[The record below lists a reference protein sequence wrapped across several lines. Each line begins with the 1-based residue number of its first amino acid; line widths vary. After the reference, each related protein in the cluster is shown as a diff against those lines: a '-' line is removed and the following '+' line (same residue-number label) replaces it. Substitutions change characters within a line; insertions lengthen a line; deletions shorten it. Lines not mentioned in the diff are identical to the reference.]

1 MFLTNLDPYVNTLI
15 IFGAVIVIIVLVY
28 LIFFM
33 PKTKNKPVVE
43 VSKQKEDEPVKDEVK
58 ENKEILYKP
67 EQSIEKTDEE
77 ILKESALLTEVEIA
91 SEKNNFKEKTIEAE
105 EFENE
110 PLNLEDL
117 ESDFEEQKVFEEE
130 KIKKELEEKEKVET
144 EKDTEKDIEKTEEND
159 NAADEEKDPDNQEDT
174 KELGKYH
181 VLYRKEDSKWY
192 VKREGSDK
200 TLRVLETQAEAI
212 AWATIKALNQD
223 TAIVI
228 HKRDGKIR
236 KQNY

>member
-1 MFLTNLDPYVNTLI
+1 MFLTNLDPYLNTLI
-15 IFGAVIVIIVLVY
+15 IFGAVIVIIVLIY

-33 PKTKNKPVVE
+33 PKTKGKPVVE
-43 VSKQKEDEPVKDEVK
+43 VKKSKKDEPVNEEII

-67 EQSIEKTDEE
+67 DQSIEKTDEE

-91 SEKNNFKEKTIEAE
+91 SEKNNFKEKTVEAE
-105 EFENE
+105 KFENQ

-144 EKDTEKDIEKTEEND
+144 EKETETQEEND
-159 NAADEEKDPDNQEDT
+159 EADDEEKDSGNQEEI

>member
-1 MFLTNLDPYVNTLI
+1 MFLTNLDPYINTLI

-33 PKTKNKPVVE
+33 PKTKGKSVVE
-43 VSKQKEDEPVKDEVK
+43 VEGLEENEPTNNEVK
-58 ENKEILYKP
+58 ENKEIVYKP
-67 EQSIEKTDEE
+67 EQSFEKTDEE
-77 ILKESALLTEVEIA
+77 ILKESASLTEVEIA
-91 SEKNNFKEKTIEAE
+91 SEKNNFKENSVEAE
-105 EFENE
+105 EFEKE
-110 PLNLEDL
+110 PINLEDL
-117 ESDFEEQKVFEEE
+117 ETDFEEQKAFEDET
-130 KIKKELEEKEKVET
+130 IKKELEEKSESDKEVLKNENNDEEQSE
-144 EKDTEKDIEKTEEND
+144 EKDS
-159 NAADEEKDPDNQEDT
+159 ADEEES
-174 KELGKYH
+174 KEFGKYH

-192 VKREGSDK
+192 VKREGSEK

>member
-1 MFLTNLDPYVNTLI
+1 MFLTNLDPYINTLI

-33 PKTKNKPVVE
+33 PKTKGKSVVE
-43 VSKQKEDEPVKDEVK
+43 VERSNDEPDNDEVK
-58 ENKEILYKP
+58 ENKEIVYKP
-67 EQSIEKTDEE
+67 EQSFEKTDEE

-91 SEKNNFKEKTIEAE
+91 SEKNNFKENTVEAE
-105 EFENE
+105 EFEKE
-110 PLNLEDL
+110 PINLEDL
-117 ESDFEEQKVFEEE
+117 ETDFEEQKAFEDET
-130 KIKKELEEKEKVET
+130 IKKELEEKSESDKEDLKQENNDEEQSE
-144 EKDTEKDIEKTEEND
+144 EKDS
-159 NAADEEKDPDNQEDT
+159 ADEEET

-192 VKREGSDK
+192 VKREGSEK

>member
-1 MFLTNLDPYVNTLI
+1 MFLTNLDPYINTLI

-33 PKTKNKPVVE
+33 PKTKGKSVVE
-43 VSKQKEDEPVKDEVK
+43 VERSNDEPDNDEVK
-58 ENKEILYKP
+58 ENKEIVYKP
-67 EQSIEKTDEE
+67 EQSFEKTDEE

-91 SEKNNFKEKTIEAE
+91 SEKNNFKENTVEAE
-105 EFENE
+105 EFEKE
-110 PLNLEDL
+110 PINLEDL
-117 ESDFEEQKVFEEE
+117 ETDFEEQKAFEEE
-130 KIKKELEEKEKVET
+130 TIKKELEEKSESDKEDLKQENNDEEQSE
-144 EKDTEKDIEKTEEND
+144 EKDS
-159 NAADEEKDPDNQEDT
+159 ADEEET

-192 VKREGSDK
+192 VKREGSEK